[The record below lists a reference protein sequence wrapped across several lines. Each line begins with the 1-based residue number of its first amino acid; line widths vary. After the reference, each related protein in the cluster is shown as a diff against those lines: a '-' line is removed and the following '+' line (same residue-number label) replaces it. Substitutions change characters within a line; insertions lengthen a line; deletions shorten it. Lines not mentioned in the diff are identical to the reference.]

1 MFYSFIIYYSVFIY
15 IILYVNIKLLIVVC
29 LRFEISLSIFFFFL
43 IDIDPQEHL
52 AKQREILNKH
62 LGLSFSP
69 LFGID
74 SNYLSNEDFEIN
86 RSYSV
91 PQIKQEKV

>member
-1 MFYSFIIYYSVFIY
+1 MSFY
-15 IILYVNIKLLIVVC
+15 
-29 LRFEISLSIFFFFL
+29 L

-69 LFGID
+69 LLGID
-74 SNYLSNEDFEIN
+74 SNYLSNEDFEIH
-86 RSYSV
+86 RSSAV
-91 PQIKQEKV
+91 PQIKQETVCILTNYNF

>member
-1 MFYSFIIYYSVFIY
+1 MHYFY
-15 IILYVNIKLLIVVC
+15 
-29 LRFEISLSIFFFFL
+29 L

-69 LFGID
+69 FLGID
-74 SNYLSNEDFEIN
+74 SNYLSNEDFQIN
-86 RSYSV
+86 RTQAI
-91 PQIKQEKV
+91 PQIKQEKVYVVIK